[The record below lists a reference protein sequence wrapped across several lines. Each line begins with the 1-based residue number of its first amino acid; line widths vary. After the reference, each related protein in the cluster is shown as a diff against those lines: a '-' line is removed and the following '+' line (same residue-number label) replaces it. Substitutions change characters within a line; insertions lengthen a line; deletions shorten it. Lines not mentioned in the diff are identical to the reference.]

1 MAREGIHCGRRREI
15 PPEASHSLADQPVLP
30 LASSRILIV
39 DDQPSIRGIL
49 EVALTE
55 AGAAVWTAAD
65 GHEALRSVEQGPPD
79 IILLDLIMPGM
90 NGWGVIEALVQ
101 RGKGGI
107 PVILQTTAGDFGSF
121 DRAKKQGVAAFISKP
136 FRLNEVIETC
146 RRILKG
152 ARPLQG
158 TAPKPEDDGTPVQI
172 RDRQGNLIAVGRVLD
187 PGTSGAQI
195 DLNAPLSLAQP
206 ITLTYTDERGV
217 VTQGAEVRWV
227 TKVGERYHH
236 GVLIRQDQT

>member
-1 MAREGIHCGRRREI
+1 M
-15 PPEASHSLADQPVLP
+15 P
-30 LASSRILIV
+30 LAPSRILIV

-49 EVALTE
+49 EVALAE
-55 AGAAVWTAAD
+55 AGAEVWTAAD
-65 GHEALRSVEQGPPD
+65 GPAAIASVEQGIPD
-79 IILLDLIMPGM
+79 IVLLDLVMPGM
-90 NGWGVIEALVQ
+90 NGWEVIDALARLP
-101 RGKGGI
+101 RGSSI
-107 PVILQTTAGDFGSF
+107 PVILQTTAEDFGSF

-158 TAPKPEDDGTPVQI
+158 TAARPEEEGAPVQV
-172 RDRQGNLIAVGRVLD
+172 RDQEGTLIAVGRVLD
-187 PGTSGAQI
+187 AGASGAQI
-195 DLNAPLSLAQP
+195 DLNAPLLLAQA
-206 ITLTYTDERGV
+206 ITLTFTGEGGV

-236 GVLIRQDQT
+236 GLAIQRGPH